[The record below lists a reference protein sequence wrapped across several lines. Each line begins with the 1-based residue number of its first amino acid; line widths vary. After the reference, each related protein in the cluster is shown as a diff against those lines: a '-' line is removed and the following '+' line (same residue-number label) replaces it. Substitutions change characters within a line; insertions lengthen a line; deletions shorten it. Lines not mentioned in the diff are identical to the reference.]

1 MNKKRNIFKII
12 LFLLGLLILL
22 VILSKVFIP
31 KNNTVEA
38 GIHNVTANGI
48 LGEKSNTIDIII
60 LGDSE
65 SFTAISPMKIW
76 KDYGFTVYNGG
87 VSSQYLYDT
96 YSYLKK
102 SLNNQSPKIVVLETN
117 AIFRKIPLS
126 NVLGAYGKRILPIFK
141 YHNRWKTMTSKDF
154 KDKVKY
160 TWTDDLKGFSINKT
174 TKSVPLLK
182 DYMSYTEEREQIKLL
197 NMYYLN
203 KIVNECKK
211 NNIEVVLLSTPSTVN
226 WNYKRHNVVA
236 DYAKNNGVTYLDL
249 NLVNDLNIDWQN
261 DTRDAGDHLNYY
273 GAMKVTDYMGSYFA
287 RMHILDDHREDE
299 KYKNWNVAYEKYIIN
314 EKLKNNVNY

>member
-126 NVLGAYGKRILPIFK
+126 NVRSF
-141 YHNRWKTMTSKDF
+141 W
-154 KDKVKY
+154 
-160 TWTDDLKGFSINKT
+160 
-174 TKSVPLLK
+174 
-182 DYMSYTEEREQIKLL
+182 
-197 NMYYLN
+197 
-203 KIVNECKK
+203 KK
-211 NNIEVVLLSTPSTVN
+211 NF
-226 WNYKRHNVVA
+226 
-236 DYAKNNGVTYLDL
+236 TY
-249 NLVNDLNIDWQN
+249 
-261 DTRDAGDHLNYY
+261 
-273 GAMKVTDYMGSYFA
+273 F
-287 RMHILDDHREDE
+287 
-299 KYKNWNVAYEKYIIN
+299 
-314 EKLKNNVNY
+314 